1 MKTSKCL
8 FGRMNQRR
16 MSKRS
21 RPAFEALE
29 DRCLMAAGWVGN
41 FRDIPSLPLTVTA
54 SLSQGVLHIQGT
66 YGADQI
72 TVRQINNQISVDGVA
87 GSFAVGQVQN
97 IEIDTFSGNDTVLL
111 NSEET
116 PGQQA
121 ILIPCLIHGGSGND
135 GIVGSAAS
143 DVIFGE
149 AGDDQIWAQAG
160 NDYVDGGDGVDILFG
175 RSGND
180 SLMGDLG
187 NDTAIGGQGADY
199 LVGGDGNDSLLGG
212 TEIDWIDGSAGG
224 DVLKGEAGA
233 DHLYDAGSGNSF
245 IDSGAN
251 DRVSGHFGWFDM
263 KIQDAML
270 RSVARYLGRDSCLSR
285 PDMLQVFDQVE
296 KDGTVSSGE
305 YSDLKDIL
313 AGGSFAPYLTGYVAN
328 LSKKV
333 ITGDAANAHYLCGT
347 LGNLYAGATGAH
359 LEKLVNKWFLG
370 LDRPASANGT
380 YQFVAGS
387 LFQGGIQYT
396 DVRQGGVGDCYLM
409 ATLAKLAQKAPAT
422 IQNMFI
428 NNGDGTFTV
437 RFFHSGAAEY
447 VTVDSMLPVNGSG
460 TATYAWFGG
469 SAGSSTNE
477 LWVALAEK
485 AYAQLNESGWTGQD
499 GTNTYAGID
508 LGRPDDAMRQ
518 LTGKSATGY
527 MALNRNDLIAAVNAG
542 KLVAL
547 SSKKEEA
554 DIPDDVPVVNRHV
567 YAVMG
572 YSSSTGQFTLYNPWG
587 SSLNLTWSQIEAG
600 FRAWHKGDVV

>member
-1 MKTSKCL
+1 LS
-8 FGRMNQRR
+8 
-16 MSKRS
+16 
-21 RPAFEALE
+21 
-29 DRCLMAAGWVGN
+29 
-41 FRDIPSLPLTVTA
+41 VTA
-54 SLSQGVLHIQGT
+54 SLSDGVLHIQGT
-66 YGADQI
+66 FGADQI
-72 TVRQINNQISVDGVA
+72 TVRQMNNQISINGLA
-87 GSFAVGQVQN
+87 GTFAVGQIQK
-97 IEIDTFSGNDTVLL
+97 IEIETFGGNDTILL

-121 ILIPCLIHGGSGND
+121 IMIPCLIRGGSGND
-135 GIVGSAAS
+135 GIVGSAAG
-143 DVIFGE
+143 DVIFGG
-149 AGDDQIWAQAG
+149 AGNDQIWAQAG
-160 NDYVDGGDGVDILFG
+160 NDYVDGGDGNDILFG
-175 RSGND
+175 SGGND

-187 NDTAIGGQGADY
+187 CDTAVGGQGYDY
-199 LVGGDGNDSLLGG
+199 IVGGDGNDSLLGG
-212 TEIDWIDGSAGG
+212 TEADWIDGSAGG

-233 DHLYDAGSGNSF
+233 DYLYDAGSGNSV
-245 IDSGAN
+245 IDSN
-251 DRVSGHFGWFDM
+251 TNIRVSGHFGWYDM

-270 RSVARYLGRDSCLSR
+270 RSLARHLGRDTCLSR
-285 PDMLQVFDQVE
+285 SDMLQVFDQVE
-296 KDGTVSSGE
+296 KDGTVSSVEHG
-305 YSDLKDIL
+305 DLKDFL
-313 AGGSFAPYLTGYVAN
+313 TGGSFAPNLPGYVAN

-333 ITGDAANAHYLCGT
+333 INGDTANAHYLCGT

-370 LDRPASANGT
+370 LDRPVSANGT

-387 LFQGGIQYT
+387 LYQGGIQFT

-409 ATLAKLAQKAPAT
+409 ATLAKLAQKAPAA

-437 RFFHSGAAEY
+437 RFFRSGVAEY
-447 VTVDSMLPVNGSG
+447 VTVDSMLPVSATG
-460 TATYAWFGG
+460 TAIYAWFG
-469 SAGSSTNE
+469 STAGSSTNE

-499 GTNTYAGID
+499 DSNTYAGID
-508 LGRPDDAMRQ
+508 LGRPDDAMRH

-527 MALNRNDLIAAVNAG
+527 MDLNKSNLIAALNAG

-547 SSKKEEA
+547 SSKKEAA

-572 YSSSTGQFTLYNPWG
+572 YSSSNGRFTLYNPWG
-587 SSLNLTWSQIEAG
+587 SSLSLTWNQIKAG